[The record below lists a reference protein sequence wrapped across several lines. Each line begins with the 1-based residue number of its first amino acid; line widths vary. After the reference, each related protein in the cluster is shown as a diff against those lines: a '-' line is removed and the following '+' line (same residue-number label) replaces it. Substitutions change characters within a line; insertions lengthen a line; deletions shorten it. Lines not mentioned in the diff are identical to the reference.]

1 MKKLSTP
8 LFLDGRCMPAC
19 MLLKAWTASEW
30 TDALHAF
37 FVCISS
43 FQHKQQI
50 FISFHHLT
58 LFTMNNTFEKRG
70 LQVVLATVF
79 MLTLGLFGVNSAN
92 AQVVSPTTPGIS
104 TQSNWVTEQVALGL
118 LDAQLSVLTQTL
130 LSQTPGTPP
139 YNNTFVHVTYFAGIV
154 KEINGGATTEEG
166 ATQGLQH
173 ATPASANPSP
183 SSSSIGAP
191 IDYKSL
197 YLEAVDLLTI

>member
-58 LFTMNNTFEKRG
+58 LFTMNNTFKKRG

-79 MLTLGLFGVNSAN
+79 MLTLGLFGVNTAN
-92 AQVVSPTTPGIS
+92 AQVVTPTTVGIN
-104 TQSNWVTEQVALGL
+104 TQSNWVTEQTALDL
-118 LDAQLSVLTQTL
+118 LDAQLAALTQTL
-130 LSQTPGTPP
+130 LGQTPGTPG
-139 YNNTFVHVTYFAGIV
+139 YNNTFLHITYFAGIV
-154 KEINGGATTEEG
+154 QEIKGGATTELG

-173 ATPASANPSP
+173 AKLAYAPPSATAALVSTPINFM
-183 SSSSIGAP
+183 
-191 IDYKSL
+191 SL
-197 YLEAVDLLTI
+197 YQEAVDLLTI